1 MTLNSWDG
9 KHLTKVR
16 DKGLSKCKLYDFP
29 VYPSTGTWIANFLG
43 PTLRGSSYKKVK
55 IFVFD
60 DNRGDIVNYLAAMV
74 ASAPNVLSYADA
86 IAVHGHTD
94 YQSSSSLLDETQQN
108 YPDKPIYMTE
118 KSFGIGNVP
127 KPLKGVLLGSWERAE
142 NLTVELIDNLNHGV
156 SAYLYWNFILD
167 NLGGPNY
174 ANNFIDSPIIVN
186 ESYTAIYK
194 QPMFYA
200 FAHFAKFIPVGSRR
214 ISARISGK
222 DISSIRAVAY
232 LCPNGSISVVLYNFS
247 ETKTITLSV
256 FDNSNGVIQLV
267 VKPKSIN
274 TLIY

>member
-1 MTLNSWDG
+1 MIFVSIQRTA
-9 KHLTKVR
+9 
-16 DKGLSKCKLYDFP
+16 
-29 VYPSTGTWIANFLG
+29 TWIANYLV
-43 PTLRGSSYKKVK
+43 PTIRASPFEKVQ

-60 DNRGDIVNYLAAMV
+60 DNRGEIVNYLAEMV
-74 ASAPNVLSYADA
+74 ASAPHVLNYTDA
-86 IAVHGHTD
+86 IAVHGHSD
-94 YQSSSSLLDETQQN
+94 YKSSSTLLDEIQKK
-108 YPDKPIYMTE
+108 YPGKPIYMTE
-118 KSFGIGNVP
+118 KSFGIGSVP
-127 KPLKGVLLGSWERAE
+127 EPLKGVLLGSWQRAE

-174 ANNFIDSPIIVN
+174 ASNFIDSPIIVN

-214 ISARISGK
+214 IRIRISGR
-222 DISSIRAVAY
+222 DISLIHAVAY
-232 LCPNGSISVVLYNFS
+232 LCPDGTISTILYNFS
-247 ETKTITLSV
+247 ETKTINLSV
-256 FDNSNGVIQLV
+256 IDKSNGVIRLM